1 MSKGFGQFYANVNG
15 VADNFAKFWKLMANE
30 FKDLDNVLG
39 YELINEPFAGDI
51 YEAFSVLLPGMAGHV
66 NLAPL
71 YEKTAKVQ
79 YIEKDSKLLSR
90 VFLLRQIW
98 IVNYSIK
105 NPSKI
110 LSNEN
115 KKTEV
120 SRKIVCFGILI
131 HILS

>member
-1 MSKGFGQFYANVNG
+1 MNFKKAFGFFKFMNSDRNVWECGYLTEEVSKGFGQFYANVNG

-79 YIEKDSKLLSR
+79 YINKNSKLLAC
-90 VFLLRQIW
+90 FI
-98 IVNYSIK
+98 
-105 NPSKI
+105 
-110 LSNEN
+110 SN
-115 KKTEV
+115 
-120 SRKIVCFGILI
+120 S
-131 HILS
+131 